1 MKNSSIYIVLFL
13 AFVVAAC
20 SKNSSNSSGAGGG
33 GSVAAP
39 SCTSVAASF
48 SANVLPL
55 IQTKCAT
62 NSGCHATGAV
72 NSGGVLTT
80 HAQIS
85 AKASAI
91 KSSVN
96 NGTMPKTGSLT
107 SAEKAII
114 SCWVDAGGLNN

>member
-1 MKNSSIYIVLFL
+1 MKNNNIYIFLLL
-13 AFVVAAC
+13 AFLVTAC
-20 SKNSSNSSGAGGG
+20 SKNSSTSSGGG
-33 GSVAAP
+33 GGGGTVP
-39 SCTSVAASF
+39 TCTGVAASF

-62 NSGCHATGAV
+62 NSGCHAAGAV

-96 NGTMPKTGSLT
+96 AGTMPKSGSLT
-107 SAEKAII
+107 NAEKAII
-114 SCWVDAGGLNN
+114 SCWVDAGALNN

>member
-1 MKNSSIYIVLFL
+1 MKNSNIYILLFL
-13 AFVVAAC
+13 AFGVAAC
-20 SKNSSNSSGAGGG
+20 SKNSSTSSGG

-39 SCTSVAASF
+39 SCAGVAANF

-62 NSGCHATGAV
+62 NSSCHATGAV

-114 SCWVDAGGLNN
+114 SCWVDAGALNN